1 MEHQRDF
8 LEVLQEMIPF
18 DRELLL
24 WLNGFAGSYK
34 PFDNFISI
42 IASDYLMPLLFSL
55 SMFGLWFVGKGIA
68 ERRRY
73 QFIVLLGISSIGLSN
88 IAVFV
93 INAIW
98 SRPRPFLELEVIN
111 TVFYHA
117 TDPSFPANP
126 VVIGFAAGSAAWLAN
141 RKFGYCLMG
150 LSLIYGFSR
159 VYSGVF
165 YPTDIIGGAVVG
177 IVVTY
182 LTIYLHSFF
191 QPVSKLFIR
200 TVQGLSIG

>member
-1 MEHQRDF
+1 MEYQRDY
-8 LEVLQEMIPF
+8 LEVSPEMISF

-34 PFDNFISI
+34 ALDNFILL
-42 IASDYLMPLLFSL
+42 IASDYLMPLVFSL
-55 SMFGLWFVGKGIA
+55 SMFGLWFVGNGIV

-73 QFIVLLGISSIGLSN
+73 QMIVLLGISSIGLSN
-88 IAVFV
+88 VAVYV
-93 INAIW
+93 VNVIW
-98 SRPRPFLELEVIN
+98 SRPRPFLEIEAIN
-111 TVFYHA
+111 TMFYHA

-126 VVIGFAAGSAAWLAN
+126 VAVGFAASSAIWLAN
-141 RKFGYCLMG
+141 RKFGYWLMS

-165 YPTDIIGGAVVG
+165 YPTDIIGGGLIGMA
-177 IVVTY
+177 VTY
-182 LTIYLHSFF
+182 FTIYLHRFL

-200 TVQGLSIG
+200 AVQGLSIG